1 MTTTTTPV
9 ANLADPTKDRT
20 STTNPK
26 QHADYT
32 DRAEPRSL
40 SVDYTTTTN
49 GSAGVPSSYS
59 SRQHQQEHYG
69 QNQAGNNNVYSEDYY
84 DNNNNK
90 NQQQGHY
97 NNTHSHHSST
107 SSSSSSHYPHSTNG
121 SSYLPTPI
129 QTTAFAGYN
138 DGKNGDSSL
147 YPQQQHG
154 HAQTFHG
161 SFVSPTTPTSSAP
174 LSPNGAQQAY
184 VQGHHEYDH
193 PQSHSY
199 HSSHYN
205 HHTSYAQEHQHP
217 LSPTEGNGHHA
228 YSSHPIPTGK
238 ADNSNNGASNGSYS
252 SSNSSYYS

>member
-9 ANLADPTKDRT
+9 ANLADPTKERT

-40 SVDYTTTTN
+40 SIDCTSTTTN
-49 GSAGVPSSYS
+49 GSAGFPSSYS
-59 SRQHQQEHYG
+59 SRQHQQGHYG
-69 QNQAGNNNVYSEDYY
+69 QNQAGNSNVYSEDYY
-84 DNNNNK
+84 DNNK
-90 NQQQGHY
+90 SQQQDHY

-107 SSSSSSHYPHSTNG
+107 SSSSSSHYPHGTNG
-121 SSYLPTPI
+121 SSYLPPPI
-129 QTTAFAGYN
+129 QTTAFAGHN

-147 YPQQQHG
+147 YPQQQQQQQHG
-154 HAQTFHG
+154 HAQAIHG

-184 VQGHHEYDH
+184 AQGHHEYDH

-199 HSSHYN
+199 HSSHHSY
-205 HHTSYAQEHQHP
+205 HTSYAQEHQHP
-217 LSPTEGNGHHA
+217 L
-228 YSSHPIPTGK
+228 
-238 ADNSNNGASNGSYS
+238 
-252 SSNSSYYS
+252 